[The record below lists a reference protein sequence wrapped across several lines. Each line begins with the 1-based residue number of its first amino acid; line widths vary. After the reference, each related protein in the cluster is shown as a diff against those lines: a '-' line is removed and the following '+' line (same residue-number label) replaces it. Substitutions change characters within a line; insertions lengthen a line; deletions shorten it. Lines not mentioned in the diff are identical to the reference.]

1 MIALSAR
8 ALLSRPS
15 FRHLRFFSTLLA
27 LLFALVR
34 PALADTLRD
43 GDIIFQVSR
52 SPQSL
57 AIQQA
62 TGSKYSH
69 MGIIIHRSGFP
80 QVFEAA
86 AKVRY
91 TPLNSWI
98 RRGVGGRYVVKRLRR
113 ADTLLNGEM
122 LSKLRRVAEELR
134 GRPYDPWFEWSD
146 TRIYCS
152 ELVWKIY
159 KSALD
164 LEIGRPQ
171 RMKEL
176 DLTAPVVRREL
187 QKRYGKRIPL
197 GEKIITP
204 AAMFSSKELVT
215 VEKE

>member
-1 MIALSAR
+1 MPLPV
-8 ALLSRPS
+8 LGPRPS
-15 FRHLRFFSTLLA
+15 FQQVLFLFMLLI
-27 LLFALVR
+27 LPCSFIR
-34 PALADTLRD
+34 PSSAADLRD

-52 SPQSL
+52 SSQSL
-57 AIQQA
+57 AIQKA

-91 TPLNSWI
+91 TPLNDWI
-98 RRGVGGRYVVKRLRR
+98 RRGVGRRYVVKRLRR
-113 ADTLLNGEM
+113 ADSLLNGEM
-122 LSKLRRVAEELR
+122 LSKMRRVAEELR

-159 KSALD
+159 KRTLD
-164 LEIGRPQ
+164 VELGRPQ
-171 RMKEL
+171 RMREL

-187 QKRYGKRIPL
+187 QQRYGRRIPL
-197 GEKIITP
+197 AEKVITP
-204 AAMFSSKELVT
+204 AAMFNSKELVT
-215 VEKE
+215 VEAE